1 MQQICRISA
10 LAVIRLHKTTWMD
23 KSHRLRLFRLSQG
36 NFIFSLI
43 EIETFLFI
51 VIPPAVLLTM
61 ANTNKLAKHNR
72 TET

>member
-23 KSHRLRLFRLSQG
+23 KAHRLRLFRLSQG